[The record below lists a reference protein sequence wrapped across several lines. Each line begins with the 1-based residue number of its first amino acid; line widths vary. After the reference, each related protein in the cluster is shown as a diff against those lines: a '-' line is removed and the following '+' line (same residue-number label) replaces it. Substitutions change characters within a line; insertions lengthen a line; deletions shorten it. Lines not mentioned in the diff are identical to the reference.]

1 MSENILPRHSL
12 KEEAKQILRQRFEDA
27 PGPRSRVLWWDEGGH
42 LLMLLAHVCQE
53 LDVEF
58 GTAKHPLKFRQWIA
72 KHSATPEEE
81 PDSVL
86 WHMPEAMHGRDWFRD
101 VEVMGG
107 VIEKSI
113 EDLAANV
120 YGVQRWQIR
129 PWESDAPL
137 DASVA
142 AKLDDELR
150 ESGGMPTLSRLQG
163 RILTGGASRPVE
175 HVLRNGWG
183 ELSRSDDVVDKIQ
196 HFLSEERVPHLEQSD
211 GPDTIVRKVRRWTVA
226 GWLYEAGVSAHAF
239 PNSIASSDLAYA
251 YRRLASVLKTDPQS
265 EVLPTYQETY
275 WPDVV
280 DALEDPWKLLR
291 CPVDGAVEIRLW
303 TAWLSDFDDENY
315 ETCRDRASTRVEA
328 LRAYTGRTDQ
338 DVSETSPPWIRAWQ
352 QAAALADLARRY
364 ETWDERKAPAHVLYA
379 DREEGSWQIDAA
391 VRRIIVSGTPEQELP
406 SGHPARESLAY
417 HRERLVETEYLDY
430 LRDLS
435 DEMETALA
443 QGDLVDDNLSS
454 AVHFWSDHEKELGA
468 GNEALFFYLDALRLD
483 LARELA
489 DQLQARSDASDELDL
504 NVEESTRLG
513 VVPSETEFGMAAVL
527 PGRPKSYEV
536 RLDNGALNAYRNGSP
551 LNADKRRKL
560 LEEEGWA
567 VASDDPSG
575 WSQTRVA
582 YYSKEIDDY
591 GEASMQDIERR
602 LAERVRTLADEIFNR
617 VRKGDWNRAYV
628 VTDHGFV
635 LLPEDAQFEDLT
647 PPGGDVKRRRV
658 AAEDL
663 SDDGPGVLLTG
674 DQTPELFS
682 YLSSPVRL
690 LLDPQHRFKKQGIP
704 DSRYYHG
711 GALPQECILSF
722 LKIEAA

>member
-1 MSENILPRHSL
+1 MTKTSRARHSL
-12 KEEAKQILRQRFEDA
+12 REEAQEVLRQHFESA
-27 PGPRSRVLWWDEGGH
+27 PGPRSRFLWWDAGGH
-42 LLMLLAHVCQE
+42 LRDVVRRACQE
-53 LDVEF
+53 LDVPFVEEE
-58 GTAKHPLKFRQWIA
+58 HPLAFRQWVA
-72 KHSATPEEE
+72 EQGASPSDE
-81 PDSVL
+81 PDEVV
-86 WHMPEAMHGRDWFRD
+86 WYVPDAPRDRDWFRD
-101 VEVMGG
+101 VRHMGG
-107 VIEKSI
+107 IVEKSI
-113 EDLAANV
+113 EDLAADL
-120 YGVQRWQIR
+120 YGIKTWQLRISTTDR
-129 PWESDAPL
+129 PVSDRLAAILL
-137 DASVA
+137 DN
-142 AKLDDELR
+142 LR
-150 ESGGMPTLSRLQG
+150 GSSHPTLQQLQG
-163 RILTGGASRPVE
+163 RLVIQADEGIIEYLLRDGWQMLPRTGDKVE
-175 HVLRNGWG
+175 TVRSLLEDRGVPG
-183 ELSRSDDVVDKIQ
+183 LSSDEDPEAMVDA
-196 HFLSEERVPHLEQSD
+196 
-211 GPDTIVRKVRRWTVA
+211 VRHWAVA
-226 GWLYEAGVSAHAF
+226 GWLSQAGMPDKAF
-239 PNSIASSDLAYA
+239 PDAIADSDLGYA
-251 YRRLASVLKTDPQS
+251 YRRLKAVLREDLQS
-265 EVLPTYQETY
+265 KMFGTYQHRY
-275 WPDVV
+275 WDEVI
-280 DALEDPWKLLR
+280 DQIEDPWTLTK
-291 CPVDGAVEIRLW
+291 CPVDGALDERLW
-303 TAWLSDFDDENY
+303 MEWAADFEAERFEACREHAAERSD
-315 ETCRDRASTRVEA
+315 A
-328 LRAYTGRTDQ
+328 LREHTGRQ
-338 DVSETSPPWIRAWQ
+338 DESVDKGTPPWIRVWR
-352 QAAALADLARRY
+352 QAAALADLAHRY
-364 ETWDERKAPAHVLYA
+364 ETWDQRDAPVHTLYA

-430 LRDLS
+430 LRDLGN
-435 DEMETALA
+435 EMETALA

-489 DQLQARSDASDELDL
+489 DQLQARSDDSDELDL
-504 NVEESTRLG
+504 NVEESSRLG
-513 VVPSETEFGMAAVL
+513 VLPSETEFGMAAVL

-602 LAERVRTLADEIFNR
+602 LAERVRTLADEIFDR
-617 VRKGDWNRAYV
+617 IRKGDWNRAYV

-674 DQTPELFS
+674 ERVPELFS